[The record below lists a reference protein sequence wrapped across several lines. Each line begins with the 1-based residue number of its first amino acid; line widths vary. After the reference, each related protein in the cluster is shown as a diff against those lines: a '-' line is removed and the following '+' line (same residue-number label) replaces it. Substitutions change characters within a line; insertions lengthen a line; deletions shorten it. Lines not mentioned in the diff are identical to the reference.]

1 MRRIA
6 LFFGLAA
13 LVMSSVGGD
22 AHAIGNESKGRQLVE
37 YHGCLSCHGDTAR
50 ADQPGIPIL
59 DGQKTGFLIRTLL
72 HFKVG
77 RVKAGPESN
86 EIIVQRIH
94 PRMNALADQ
103 MRLQDIQDIAT
114 FFALRSCST
123 AGNPM
128 PTAAPPEGV
137 DRCEVCHGGVR
148 SNPWGDTPF
157 LSGQDR
163 DYLTLQIQRLWDGRG
178 DYDESSARHHRLAEI
193 MFDDD
198 DGPRLEAYAD
208 YYASLPCAR

>member
-1 MRRIA
+1 MRVV
-6 LFFGLAA
+6 A
-13 LVMSSVGGD
+13 LVFVLLVWTLSHGGD
-22 AHAIGNESKGRQLVE
+22 AWAIGNESKGRQLVE
-37 YHGCLSCHGDTAR
+37 FHDCLSCHGEAGR
-50 ADQPGIPIL
+50 AAQPGIPIL
-59 DGQKTGFLIRTLL
+59 DGQKTGFLTRTLL

-77 RVKAGPESN
+77 RVKAGPGSSEV
-86 EIIVQRIH
+86 IVQRVH
-94 PRMNALADQ
+94 PHMNRLADA

-114 FFALRSCST
+114 FFALRGCST

-128 PTAAPPEGV
+128 PTAAPPDGV
-137 DRCEVCHGGVR
+137 DRCEVCHGGAR

-163 DYLTLQIQRLWDGRG
+163 TYLMTQIQRLWDGRR
-178 DYDESSARHHRLAEI
+178 DYDVSSARHHRLAEI

-198 DGPRLEAYAD
+198 DGPRLEDFAD